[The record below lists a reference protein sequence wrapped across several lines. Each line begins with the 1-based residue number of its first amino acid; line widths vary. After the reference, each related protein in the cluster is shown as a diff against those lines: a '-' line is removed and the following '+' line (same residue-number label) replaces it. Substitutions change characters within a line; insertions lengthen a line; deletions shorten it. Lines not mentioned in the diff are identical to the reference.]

1 MRGASYSQKSQSLQ
15 VSGTRSSM
23 RVQSPSPSRCRGS
36 SYNNRGRSG
45 HQGGNVSSAVEL
57 GTEIHQVHANEKEE
71 MQELNMKFAGYI
83 EKVQALEQRNAQLT
97 AELAALQGRFKG
109 GPTGIG
115 EEYNLKFKEMRELIE
130 ALTNEKGAADIE
142 RGYIEEEVEVW
153 RMKLE
158 EELALKEEAEM
169 ILREF
174 REDVD
179 NATLQKAELE
189 RRVEQLVAEIEFLKK
204 LHDEEVADLMKQ
216 IEDSKV
222 TAELDGDR
230 PDLAAYLRN
239 MRAEIET
246 VAAKNVQEAEKW
258 YKGKF
263 ETLKEVAGK
272 KENQMMAMKEEIT
285 TFHSQVTDLQNQID
299 GLRASNVAL
308 EQQLQDMEMAHMDK
322 VGGLEGIIAQL
333 EHQLCETKMEMGNCW
348 RERRAGWGSRQGKNQ
363 KLKVSKYHSRQR
375 STSDQKEPSQRRG
388 PPQCPTV
395 WRPTQLPD
403 AHPYQPSSQ
412 SCPPVNSTTSSQ
424 SCPPVNLPQTL
435 EYPCHVLLCYCMRS
449 VTSQARK
456 RVSLRISLRAPL
468 NSFV

>member
-15 VSGTRSSM
+15 VSSSHSST

-36 SYNNRGRSG
+36 SYNNHGRSG
-45 HQGGNVSSAVEL
+45 YQGGNLSSAVEI
-57 GTEIHQVHANEKEE
+57 GTEIHQQHANEKEE
-71 MQELNMKFAGYI
+71 MQELNVRFAGYI

-115 EEYNLKFKEMRELIE
+115 EEYELKFKEMRELIE

-153 RMKLE
+153 RLKLE
-158 EELALKEEAEM
+158 EELSLKEEAEM

-174 REDVD
+174 RQDVD

-189 RRVEQLVAEIEFLKK
+189 KRVEQLVAEIEFLKK

-222 TAELDGDR
+222 TAEIDGDR

-239 MRAEIET
+239 MRAEIEA

-272 KENQMMAMKEEIT
+272 KEEQMKSIKEEIT
-285 TFHSQVTDLQNQID
+285 TFHNQVTDLQNQID
-299 GLRASNVAL
+299 GLRARNMAL
-308 EQQLQDMEMAHMDK
+308 EQQLEDMEMAHMDK
-322 VGGLEGIIAQL
+322 VGDLEGIIAQL
-333 EHQLCETKMEMGNCW
+333 ENQLCETKLEMGKYLADYQ
-348 RERRAGWGSRQGKNQ
+348 ELLHI
-363 KLKVSKYHSRQR
+363 KLKLDAEIAVYRKLLEGEESRLGI
-375 STSDQKEPSQRRG
+375 SAGKEPE
-388 PPQCPTV
+388 V
-395 WRPTQLPD
+395 
-403 AHPYQPSSQ
+403 
-412 SCPPVNSTTSSQ
+412 
-424 SCPPVNLPQTL
+424 
-435 EYPCHVLLCYCMRS
+435 
-449 VTSQARK
+449 
-456 RVSLRISLRAPL
+456 
-468 NSFV
+468 

>member
-45 HQGGNVSSAVEL
+45 YQGGHVSSAVEL

-71 MQELNMKFAGYI
+71 MQELNVRFAGYI
-83 EKVQALEQRNAQLT
+83 EKVQALEQRNSLLT

-130 ALTNEKGAADIE
+130 ALSNEKGAADIE
-142 RGYIEEEVEVW
+142 RGYIEEEVESHT
-153 RMKLE
+153 
-158 EELALKEEAEM
+158 
-169 ILREF
+169 
-174 REDVD
+174 DHYVD

-189 RRVEQLVAEIEFLKK
+189 KRVEQLVAEIEFLKK

-222 TAELDGDR
+222 TTELGGDR

-272 KENQMMAMKEEIT
+272 KEEQMKSMKEEIT
-285 TFHSQVTDLQNQID
+285 TFHNQVTDFQNQID
-299 GLRASNVAL
+299 GLRARNMAL
-308 EQQLQDMEMAHMDK
+308 EQQLEDMEMAHMDK
-322 VGGLEGIIAQL
+322 VGGLDGIIAQL
-333 EHQLCETKMEMGNCW
+333 EHQLCETKMEMGKYLADYQ
-348 RERRAGWGSRQGKNQ
+348 ELLHI
-363 KLKVSKYHSRQR
+363 KLKLDAEIAVYRKLLEGEESSTLVMSR
-375 STSDQKEPSQRRG
+375 
-388 PPQCPTV
+388 CATV
-395 WRPTQLPD
+395 WLTRQNT
-403 AHPYQPSSQ
+403 
-412 SCPPVNSTTSSQ
+412 
-424 SCPPVNLPQTL
+424 
-435 EYPCHVLLCYCMRS
+435 
-449 VTSQARK
+449 
-456 RVSLRISLRAPL
+456 
-468 NSFV
+468 